1 MRWACV
7 SLINFYI
14 SSDCFILFYF
24 FSGGGGGGWWGIYYI
39 TTESTVSKAG
49 RDFDCLKGKAELMNS

>member
-14 SSDCFILFYF
+14 SSDCFILFF
-24 FSGGGGGGWWGIYYI
+24 FLGGGGWGIYYI